1 MTQPAQPDARKAA
14 DKARFKVLA
23 KALLQYLKPYKV
35 RLGQAAVSMVALA
48 IIKNAVIYISGPVV
62 QGVFVNKDMNLL
74 NMIVIGLPGLFLLRM
89 LVEYTNGYLMS
100 WVGQRVVQDIR
111 ADLFTHIHRLSI
123 EFYWRKRSSDVMSR
137 VINDLNNVQSTVQ
150 FIPLYGI
157 RDVLTV
163 VACVG
168 LLFYINW
175 KLALISLIVLPLI
188 AVILGVLGKKMRK
201 ASAES
206 NVIVG
211 EISHKFQE
219 SLQGITVV
227 KAFNYEEQA
236 IAKFKVSNDAYF
248 NKMMRYLRATAMSG
262 PVMEFISGLVLIGI
276 IYMSGRAIFHG
287 TMTTA
292 QFFSFIAA
300 YVTAYVPLKNIANL
314 NSKLQQGLAAW
325 ERIYQILEEK
335 PTVIIKP
342 TTRNIEHLDGKIEFK
357 GVSYK
362 YPSRDT
368 QVLNDLS
375 FTINPGEVAAF
386 VGPSGSGKTT
396 IIHLLLR
403 FFDPVSGRVE
413 VDGHDMLDLDTT
425 DLRAHMGLVTQD
437 TILFDDTVYKNVT
450 IGRPGA
456 SMEEV
461 IEAAKAADAHAF
473 ISAMPLGYDT
483 VLGERGVKLS
493 GGQRQRLAIARAI
506 IKSPKILL
514 LDEATSNLDT
524 ASEQAV
530 QGAIERILG
539 GRTVVMVAHR
549 LSTVRNADKI
559 FVLKKGELAETGT
572 HEQLLALGGIYKGL
586 YEAQA

>member
-1 MTQPAQPDARKAA
+1 MTDPAAHSVA
-14 DKARFKVLA
+14 DKARFRVLA
-23 KALLQYLKPYKV
+23 RALIEYLKPHKA
-35 RLGQAAVSMVALA
+35 RLAQAAVSMIILA
-48 IIKNAVIYISGPVV
+48 AIKNAVIYISGPVV
-62 QGVFVNKDMNLL
+62 KGVFMDK
-74 NMIVIGLPGLFLLRM
+74 NMEMLRLIVIALPFLFVLRM
-89 LVEYTNGYLMS
+89 AVEYANGYLMS
-100 WVGQRVVQDIR
+100 WLGQRVVQKIR
-111 ADLFTHIHRLSI
+111 EDLFEHIHRLSL

-137 VINDLNNVQSTVQ
+137 VINDLSNVQSTVQ

-163 VACVG
+163 VTCVG

-175 KLALISLIVLPLI
+175 RLALMAVVVLPLI
-188 AVILGVLGKKMRK
+188 AALLGVLGKKMRK

-227 KAFNYEEQA
+227 KAFNYEDQA
-236 IAKFKVSNDAYF
+236 IANFKVSNDAYF
-248 NKMMRYLRATAMSG
+248 SKMMRYLRATAMSG
-262 PVMEFISGLVLIGI
+262 PVMEFISGMVMVAI
-276 IYMSGRAIFHG
+276 IQMSGQAIFQG
-287 TMTTA
+287 TMTVEH
-292 QFFSFIAA
+292 FVSFAIA
-300 YVTAYVPLKNIANL
+300 YVTAYVPLKNIGNM
-314 NSKLQQGLAAW
+314 NSKLQQGMAAW

-335 PTVIIKP
+335 PTVVIKAS
-342 TTRNIEHLDGKIEFK
+342 TKNIEKLDGKIEFK

-368 QVLNDLS
+368 QVLQNLS
-375 FTINPGEVAAF
+375 FRINPGEVAAF

-396 IIHLLLR
+396 IVHLLLR

-437 TILFDDTVYKNVT
+437 TILFDDTVYKNIT
-450 IGRPGA
+450 IGMPGA
-456 SMEEV
+456 SMDEV
-461 IEAAKAADAHAF
+461 IGAAKAADAHAF
-473 ISAMPLGYDT
+473 IAAMPQGYDT

-506 IKSPKILL
+506 IKKPKILL

-539 GRTVVMVAHR
+539 GRTVIMVAHR

-572 HEQLLALGGIYKGL
+572 HDELLKLGGVYKGL
-586 YEAQA
+586 YEAQS

>member
-1 MTQPAQPDARKAA
+1 MTDPAAHSVT
-14 DKARFKVLA
+14 DKARFKVLV
-23 KALLQYLKPYKV
+23 KALVQYLKPYKG
-35 RLGQAAVSMVALA
+35 RLLQAAGSMIVLA
-48 IIKNAVIYISGPVV
+48 AIKNAVIYISGPII
-62 QGVFVNKDMNLL
+62 QGVFVNKDMRLL
-74 NMIVIGLPGLFLLRM
+74 QLIVMGLPVLFVLRM
-89 LVEYTNGYLMS
+89 LVEYTNAYLMS
-100 WVGQRVVQDIR
+100 WVGQKAVQDIR
-111 ADLFTHIHRLSI
+111 GDLFAHIHRLSL

-137 VINDLNNVQSTVQ
+137 VINDLNNVQNTVQ

-157 RDVLTV
+157 RDVTTV
-163 VACVG
+163 IACVG
-168 LLFYINW
+168 VLFYINW
-175 KLALISLIVLPLI
+175 RLALVSLVVLPLI
-188 AVILGVLGKKMRK
+188 AALLGVLGKKMRK

-211 EISHKFQE
+211 EISHRFQE

-227 KAFNYEEQA
+227 KAFNYEDQA
-236 IAKFKVSNDAYF
+236 IARFKVSNDAYF
-248 NKMMRYLRATAMSG
+248 SKMMRYLRATAMSG
-262 PVMEFISGLVLIGI
+262 PVMEFISGMVLIAI
-276 IYMSGRAIFHG
+276 IYMSGRAIFEG

-292 QFFSFIAA
+292 HFFSFIAG
-300 YVTAYVPLKNIANL
+300 YVTAYVPLKNIGNL
-314 NSKLQQGLAAW
+314 NSKLQQGMAAW

-335 PTVIIKP
+335 PAVVVKASTKDIS
-342 TTRNIEHLDGKIEFK
+342 RLDGKIEFRSV
-357 GVSYK
+357 GYK

-368 QVLNDLS
+368 QVLKDLS

-396 IIHLLLR
+396 VIHMLLR
-403 FFDPVSGRVE
+403 FFDPVTGRID

-425 DLRAHMGLVTQD
+425 ALRAHMGLVTQD
-437 TILFDDTVYKNVT
+437 TILFDDTVFGNIT
-450 IGRPGA
+450 IGLPGA
-456 SMEEV
+456 TMADV
-461 IEAAKAADAHAF
+461 VDAAKAADAHAF
-473 ISAMPLGYDT
+473 IEAMPQGYDT

-506 IKSPKILL
+506 IKKPKILL

-524 ASEQAV
+524 ASEQSV

-572 HEQLLALGGIYKGL
+572 HEELLKLGGIYKGL

>member
-1 MTQPAQPDARKAA
+1 MTDTAA
-14 DKARFKVLA
+14 SAAPDKARFKVLVR
-23 KALLQYLKPYKV
+23 ALLQYLKPHKV
-35 RLGQAAVSMVALA
+35 RLIQAAVSMIILA
-48 IIKNAVIYISGPVV
+48 AIKNAVIYISGPVIK
-62 QGVFVNKDMNLL
+62 GVFMDKDMDLL
-74 NMIVIGLPGLFLLRM
+74 RLIVMGLPVLFVLRM
-89 LVEYTNGYLMS
+89 AVEYINGYLMS
-100 WVGQRVVQDIR
+100 WIGQRVVQKIR
-111 ADLFTHIHRLSI
+111 EDLFEHIHRLSL

-157 RDVLTV
+157 RDALTV

-175 KLALISLIVLPLI
+175 KLALVATVVLPLI
-188 AVILGVLGKKMRK
+188 AALLGVLGKKMRR
-201 ASAES
+201 ASSES

-227 KAFNYEEQA
+227 KAFNYEDQA
-236 IAKFKVSNDAYF
+236 IAKFRVSNDAYF
-248 NKMMRYLRATAMSG
+248 SKMMRYLRATAMSG
-262 PVMEFISGLVLIGI
+262 PVMEFISGMVLIAI
-276 IYMSGRAIFHG
+276 IYMSGKAIFNG
-287 TMTTA
+287 TMTVA
-292 QFFSFIAA
+292 HFFSFVAA
-300 YVTAYVPLKNIANL
+300 YVTAYVPLKNIGNL
-314 NSKLQQGLAAW
+314 NSKLQQGMAAW

-335 PTVIIKP
+335 PAVVIKQ
-342 TTRNIEHLDGKIEFK
+342 TTKNISKLDGKIEFQ
-357 GVSYK
+357 GVNYK

-368 QVLNDLS
+368 QILKDLS

-396 IIHLLLR
+396 IVHMLLR
-403 FFDPVSGRVE
+403 FFDPVSGKIE

-425 DLRAHMGLVTQD
+425 DLRSHMGLVTQD
-437 TILFDDTVYKNVT
+437 TILFDDTVLGNIK
-450 IGRPGA
+450 IGMPGA

-461 IEAAKAADAHAF
+461 VDAAKAADAHAF
-473 ISAMPLGYDT
+473 ISAMPQGYET

-506 IKSPKILL
+506 IKRPKILL

-549 LSTVRNADKI
+549 LSTVKNADKI

-572 HEQLLALGGIYKGL
+572 HDELLRLGGVYKGL
-586 YEAQA
+586 YEAQS

>member
-1 MTQPAQPDARKAA
+1 MPDTKKHQINK
-14 DKARFKVLA
+14 DQFKILA
-23 KALLQYLKPYKV
+23 KALFSYVKPYKL
-35 RLGQAAVSMVALA
+35 RFIQAAVSMMFLA
-48 IIKNAVIYISGPVV
+48 AIRGGVVYILGPVI
-62 QGVFVNKDMNLL
+62 QGVFIDKNFGILKLVLL
-74 NMIVIGLPGLFLLRM
+74 GLPILFVFRM
-89 LVEYTNGYLMS
+89 AAEYTNAYLMS
-100 WVGQRVVQDIR
+100 WIGQKVVQQIR
-111 ADLFTHIHRLSI
+111 DDLFTHIHRLSI

-163 VACVG
+163 TSCMGV
-168 LLFYINW
+168 LFYINW
-175 KLALISLIVLPLI
+175 RFALLSLLILPVTGI
-188 AVILGVLGKKMRK
+188 ILGVLGRKMRK
-201 ASAES
+201 ASSES
-206 NVIVG
+206 NIIVS

-236 IAKFKVSNDAYF
+236 IAKFRVTNDDYF
-248 NKMMRYLRATAMSG
+248 SKMMRYLRATAMAG
-262 PVMEFISGLVLIGI
+262 PIMEFLGSMILIMI
-276 IYMSGRAIFHG
+276 IFLGGKAIFAG

-292 QFFSFIAA
+292 HFFSFVASFF
-300 YVTAYVPLKNIANL
+300 TAYMPLKNIANL
-314 NSKLQQGLAAW
+314 NAKLQMGMASW
-325 ERIYQILEEK
+325 ERIHQILDEK
-335 PTVIIKP
+335 PTVIVTAEPK
-342 TTRNIEHLDGKIEFK
+342 NIDILAGKIEFK
-357 GVSYK
+357 DVNYK

-368 QVLNDLS
+368 QVLKNLS
-375 FTINPGEVAAF
+375 LTINPGEVAAF

-403 FFDPVSGRVE
+403 FFDPVSGRIL
-413 VDGHDMLDLDTT
+413 VDGHDMTEVDTT
-425 DLRAHMGLVTQD
+425 DLRAHLGLVTQD
-437 TILFDDTVYKNVT
+437 TILFDDTVYKNIT

-456 SMEEV
+456 PMDEV
-461 IEAAKAADAHAF
+461 IDSAKAADAHGF
-473 ISAMPLGYDT
+473 ITAMPLGYET
-483 VLGERGVKLS
+483 ILGERGIKLS

-506 IKSPKILL
+506 IKKPKILL

-530 QGAIERILG
+530 QSAIERILG

-572 HEQLLALGGIYKGL
+572 HEQLLAKGGIYKGL
-586 YEAQA
+586 YEAQS

>member
-1 MTQPAQPDARKAA
+1 MA
-14 DKARFKVLA
+14 LA
-23 KALLQYLKPYKV
+23 LFEYVKPFSA
-35 RLGQAAVSMVALA
+35 RLGQAAVSMMLLA
-48 IIKNAVIYISGPVV
+48 AIRGGVVYILGPII
-62 QGVFVNKDMNLL
+62 QGVFVDKDLSIL
-74 NMIVIGLPGLFLLRM
+74 RLVVIGLPALFVLRM
-89 LVEYTNGYLMS
+89 AAEYTNAYLMS
-100 WVGQRVVQDIR
+100 WVGQKAVQKIR
-111 ADLFTHIHRLSI
+111 EDLFTHIHRLSI

-163 VACVG
+163 ISCITV
-168 LLFYINW
+168 LFYINW
-175 KLALISLIVLPLI
+175 RFALLSLVILPVTG
-188 AVILGVLGKKMRK
+188 VILGILGRKMRK
-201 ASAES
+201 ASTDS
-206 NVIVG
+206 NVIVS

-236 IAKFKVSNDAYF
+236 IAKFRVSNDAYF
-248 NKMMRYLRATAMSG
+248 SKMMRYLRATAMSG
-262 PVMEFISGLVLIGI
+262 PIMEFLGSMILIAI
-276 IYMSGRAIFHG
+276 IYLGGQAIFSG

-292 QFFSFIAA
+292 HFFSFVGGF
-300 YVTAYVPLKNIANL
+300 VTAYMPLKNIANL
-314 NSKLQQGLAAW
+314 NAKLQLGMASW

-335 PTVIIKP
+335 PTVIIKKS
-342 TTRNIEHLDGKIEFK
+342 TGNITRLNGKIEFK
-357 GVSYK
+357 GVNYR

-368 QVLNDLS
+368 QVLKDLS

-403 FFDPVSGRVE
+403 FFDPISGRIE
-413 VDGHDMLDLDTT
+413 ADGHDLLDLDTT

-437 TILFDDTVYKNVT
+437 TILFDDTVYKNIT

-456 SMEEV
+456 SMDEV

-473 ISAMPLGYDT
+473 ITAMPLGYDT
-483 VLGERGVKLS
+483 ILGERGIKLS

-506 IKSPKILL
+506 IKTPKILL

-524 ASEQAV
+524 ASEQSV
-530 QGAIERILG
+530 QAAIERILG

-549 LSTVRNADKI
+549 LSTVKNADKI

-586 YEAQA
+586 YEAQT

>member
-1 MTQPAQPDARKAA
+1 MTQTQDPSRKITGEQ
-14 DKARFKVLA
+14 FKKLSR
-23 KALLQYLKPYKV
+23 ALFAYLKPYKR
-35 RLGQAAVSMVALA
+35 RLLQAAGSMIVLAL
-48 IIKNAVIYISGPVV
+48 IKNLIIYVSGPVIK
-62 QGVFVNKDMNLL
+62 GVFMDKNEHLL
-74 NMIVIGLPGLFLLRM
+74 RLVVTGLPVLFVLRM
-89 LVEYTNGYLMS
+89 LVEYTNAYLMS
-100 WVGQRVVQDIR
+100 WVGQKAVQDIR
-111 ADLFTHIHRLSI
+111 GDLFDHVHRLSL
-123 EFYWRKRSSDVMSR
+123 EFYWRRRSSDVMSR

-163 VACVG
+163 IGCIGV
-168 LLFYINW
+168 LFYINW
-175 KLALISLIVLPLI
+175 RLALISLIVLP
-188 AVILGVLGKKMRK
+188 AVGGILGVLGKKMRR

-211 EISHKFQE
+211 DISHRFQE

-227 KAFNYEEQA
+227 KAFNYEDQA
-236 IAKFKVSNDAYF
+236 IARFKVSNDAYF
-248 NKMMRYLRATAMSG
+248 SKMMRYLRATAMSG
-262 PVMEFISGLVLIGI
+262 PVMELISGMVMVAIL
-276 IYMSGRAIFHG
+276 YMSGKAIFSG

-292 QFFSFIAA
+292 NFFSFLMG
-300 YVTAYVPLKNIANL
+300 YLTAYVPLKNIGNM
-314 NSKLQQGLAAW
+314 NSKLQQGMAAW
-325 ERIYQILEEK
+325 ERIHQILEEK
-335 PTVIIKP
+335 PAVVVKAETK
-342 TTRNIEHLDGKIEFK
+342 NIDKLAGKIEFRNV
-357 GVSYK
+357 GYK

-368 QVLNDLS
+368 QVLKDLS

-396 IIHLLLR
+396 IVHMLLR
-403 FFDPVSGRVE
+403 FFDPVSGRIE

-437 TILFDDTVYKNVT
+437 TILFDDTVYKNIT

-456 SMEEV
+456 SMDEV
-461 IEAAKAADAHAF
+461 VEAAKAADAHAF
-473 ISAMPLGYDT
+473 IEAMPQGYET

-506 IKSPKILL
+506 IKKPKILL

-530 QGAIERILG
+530 QAAIERILG

-549 LSTVRNADKI
+549 LSTVKNADKI
-559 FVLKKGELAETGT
+559 FVLKRGELAETGT
-572 HEQLLALGGIYKGL
+572 HEELLALGGIYKGL
-586 YEAQA
+586 YEAQT

>member
-1 MTQPAQPDARKAA
+1 MTDPAASAA
-14 DKARFKVLA
+14 PDKARFKVLVR
-23 KALLQYLKPYKV
+23 ALLQYLKPHKV
-35 RLGQAAVSMVALA
+35 RLMQAAASMIILA
-48 IIKNAVIYISGPVV
+48 AIKNAVIYISGPVI
-62 QGVFVNKDMNLL
+62 QGVFINKDMSLL
-74 NMIVIGLPGLFLLRM
+74 RLIVLGLPVLFVLRM

-100 WVGQRVVQDIR
+100 WIGQRVVQKIR
-111 ADLFTHIHRLSI
+111 EDLFEHIHRLSL

-157 RDVLTV
+157 RDALTV
-163 VACVG
+163 AACVG

-175 KLALISLIVLPLI
+175 KLALIATIVLPLI
-188 AVILGVLGKKMRK
+188 AALLGILGKKMRK

-227 KAFNYEEQA
+227 KAFNYEDQA

-248 NKMMRYLRATAMSG
+248 SKMMRYLRATAMSG
-262 PVMEFISGLVLIGI
+262 PVMEFISGMVLIAI
-276 IYMSGRAIFHG
+276 IYLSGKAIFDG
-287 TMTTA
+287 TMTVA
-292 QFFSFIAA
+292 HFFSFIAA
-300 YVTAYVPLKNIANL
+300 YVTAYVPLKNIGNL
-314 NSKLQQGLAAW
+314 NSKLQQGMAAW

-335 PTVIIKP
+335 PAVVIKQ
-342 TTRNIEHLDGKIEFK
+342 TTKNIAKLEGRIEFK
-357 GVSYK
+357 GVNYK

-368 QVLNDLS
+368 QILKDLS

-396 IIHLLLR
+396 VVHMLLR
-403 FFDPVSGRVE
+403 FFDPVSGRIE

-437 TILFDDTVYKNVT
+437 TILFDDTVLGNIK
-450 IGRPGA
+450 IGMPGA
-456 SMEEV
+456 SPEEV
-461 IEAAKAADAHAF
+461 VEAAKAADAHAF
-473 ISAMPLGYDT
+473 ISAMPQGYDT

-506 IKSPKILL
+506 IKRPKILL

-549 LSTVRNADKI
+549 LSTVKNADKI

-572 HEQLLALGGIYKGL
+572 HDELLRLGGIYKGL
-586 YEAQA
+586 YEAQS

>member
-1 MTQPAQPDARKAA
+1 MTEQAARKAY
-14 DKARFKVLA
+14 DKARFKVLTGS
-23 KALLQYLKPYKV
+23 LLSYLKPYKN
-35 RLGQAAVSMVALA
+35 RLIQAAVTMIILA
-48 IIKNAVIYISGPVV
+48 GIKNAVIYISGPVV
-62 QGVFVNKDMNLL
+62 QGVFINKNMRVLHLIVVLL
-74 NMIVIGLPGLFLLRM
+74 PALLLLRM
-89 LVEYTNGYLMS
+89 LVEYATSYLMN
-100 WVGQRVVQDIR
+100 WVGQKAVQDIR
-111 ADLFTHIHRLSI
+111 EDLFTHIHRLSI

-137 VINDLNNVQSTVQ
+137 VINDLAIVQSTVQ

-163 VACVG
+163 IACVA

-175 KLALISLIVLPLI
+175 KLALVSLIVLPLI
-188 AVILGVLGKKMRK
+188 AMILRVLGRKMHK

-206 NVIVG
+206 NVLVG

-227 KAFNYEEQA
+227 KAFNYEDEA

-248 NKMMRYLRATAMSG
+248 NKMMRYLRATALSG
-262 PVMEFISGLVLIGI
+262 PLMEFVSGVVLIGI
-276 IYMSGRAIFHG
+276 VYMSGKAIFNG
-287 TMTTA
+287 TMTPA
-292 QFFSFIAA
+292 QLFSFLAA
-300 YVTAYVPLKNIANL
+300 YVTAYVPLKNIGNM
-314 NSKLQQGLAAW
+314 NSKLQQGMAAW

-335 PTVIIKP
+335 PAVVVKQ
-342 TTRNIEHLDGKIEFK
+342 TTKNIDVLDGRIEFK
-357 GVSYK
+357 GVNYK

-368 QVLNDLS
+368 QVLKDLS

-396 IIHLLLR
+396 IVHMLLR
-403 FFDPVSGRVE
+403 FFDPVGGRIE

-425 DLRAHMGLVTQD
+425 ALRAHMGLVTQD
-437 TILFDDTVYKNVT
+437 TILFDDTVYKNIT
-450 IGRPGA
+450 IGKPGA
-456 SMEEV
+456 TMEEV
-461 IEAAKAADAHAF
+461 IDAAKAADAHAF
-473 ISAMPLGYDT
+473 IAAMPQGYDT

-506 IKSPKILL
+506 IKKPKILL

-524 ASEQAV
+524 TSEQAV

-549 LSTVRNADKI
+549 LSTVKNADKI

-572 HEQLLALGGIYKGL
+572 HEKLLKLGGIYKGL
-586 YEAQA
+586 YEAQT

>member
-1 MTQPAQPDARKAA
+1 MSE
-14 DKARFKVLA
+14 DKLYRVEKDRFKVLA
-23 KALLQYLKPYKV
+23 KALTAYLKPYKT
-35 RLGQAAVSMVALA
+35 RLFQAAASMIVLA
-48 IIKNAVIYISGPVV
+48 VIKNAVIYISGPVV
-62 QGVFVNKDMNLL
+62 KGVFMDKDMNMLRL
-74 NMIVIGLPGLFLLRM
+74 IVIGLPFLFLLRM
-89 LVEYTNGYLMS
+89 MVEYTNAYLMS
-100 WVGQRVVQDIR
+100 WLGQKVVQDIR
-111 ADLFTHIHRLSI
+111 SDLFAHIHRLSL

-175 KLALISLIVLPLI
+175 RLALVAVVVLPLI
-188 AVILGVLGKKMRK
+188 AALLGMLGKKMRK

-206 NVIVG
+206 NIIVG

-248 NKMMRYLRATAMSG
+248 SKMMRYLRATALSG
-262 PVMEFISGLVLIGI
+262 PVMEFISGMVMVAI
-276 IYMSGRAIFHG
+276 IYMSGQAIFKG
-287 TMTTA
+287 TMA
-292 QFFSFIAA
+292 VEHFISFAIA
-300 YVTAYVPLKNIANL
+300 YVTAYVPLKNIGNM
-314 NSKLQQGLAAW
+314 NSKLQQGMASW
-325 ERIYQILEEK
+325 ERIYQLLEEK
-335 PTVIIKP
+335 PSVIIKAS
-342 TTRNIEHLDGKIEFK
+342 TKNIDKLDGKIEFK
-357 GVSYK
+357 SVNYK

-368 QVLNDLS
+368 QVLKDLS
-375 FTINPGEVAAF
+375 FMINPGEVAAF

-403 FFDPVSGRVE
+403 FFDPISGRIE
-413 VDGHDMLDLDTT
+413 ADGHDLLDLDTT

-437 TILFDDTVYKNVT
+437 TILFDDTVYGNIT

-456 SMEEV
+456 SMDEV
-461 IEAAKAADAHAF
+461 MDAAKAADAHAF
-473 ISAMPLGYDT
+473 IAAMPQGYET
-483 VLGERGVKLS
+483 RLGERGVKLS
-493 GGQRQRLAIARAI
+493 GGQRQRLAIARAL
-506 IKSPKILL
+506 IKTPKILL

-549 LSTVRNADKI
+549 LSTVKKADKI
-559 FVLKKGELAETGT
+559 FVLKRGELAETGT
-572 HEQLLALGGIYKGL
+572 HEQLLAKGGIYRGL
-586 YEAQA
+586 YEAQS

>member
-1 MTQPAQPDARKAA
+1 MDLLRLIVLGLPAL
-14 DKARFKVLA
+14 FVL
-23 KALLQYLKPYKV
+23 
-35 RLGQAAVSMVALA
+35 R
-48 IIKNAVIYISGPVV
+48 
-62 QGVFVNKDMNLL
+62 
-74 NMIVIGLPGLFLLRM
+74 MIV
-89 LVEYTNGYLMS
+89 EYVNGYLMS
-100 WVGQRVVQDIR
+100 WIGQRVVQKIR
-111 ADLFTHIHRLSI
+111 EDLFDHIHRLSL

-168 LLFYINW
+168 LLFYLNW
-175 KLALISLIVLPLI
+175 RLALVAVLVLPLI
-188 AVILGVLGKKMRK
+188 GALLGVLGRKMRK
-201 ASAES
+201 ASSES

-236 IAKFKVSNDAYF
+236 IAKFRVSNDAYF
-248 NKMMRYLRATAMSG
+248 SKMMRYLRATAMSG
-262 PVMEFISGLVLIGI
+262 PVMEFISGMVLLAI
-276 IYMSGRAIFHG
+276 IYLSGKAIFAG
-287 TMTTA
+287 TMTVEN
-292 QFFSFIAA
+292 FFSFVAA
-300 YVTAYVPLKNIANL
+300 YVTAYVPLKNIGNL
-314 NSKLQQGLAAW
+314 NSKLQLGMASW

-335 PTVIIKP
+335 PAVVIKQ
-342 TTRNIEHLDGKIEFK
+342 TTKNIDELDGKIEFK
-357 GVSYK
+357 DVSYK
-362 YPSRDT
+362 YPARDT
-368 QVLNDLS
+368 QVLDALS

-403 FFDPVSGRVE
+403 FFDPQSGRVE
-413 VDGHDMLDLDTT
+413 MDGHDMLDLDTK

-437 TILFDDTVYKNVT
+437 TILFDDTVLGNIT
-450 IGRPGA
+450 IGAPGA
-456 SMEEV
+456 TRADV
-461 IEAAKAADAHAF
+461 AEAAKAADAHAF
-473 ISAMPLGYDT
+473 IEAMPQGYET

-506 IKSPKILL
+506 LKKPKILL

-549 LSTVRNADKI
+549 LSTVKNADKI
-559 FVLKKGELAETGT
+559 FVLKQGRLAEAGT
-572 HEQLLALGGIYKGL
+572 HEQLLKLGGVYKGL
-586 YEAQA
+586 YEAQT

>member
-1 MTQPAQPDARKAA
+1 M
-14 DKARFKVLA
+14 
-23 KALLQYLKPYKV
+23 
-35 RLGQAAVSMVALA
+35 QAAVSMITLA
-48 IIKNAVIYISGPVV
+48 AIRGGVVYILGPVI
-62 QGVFVNKDMNLL
+62 QGVFVDKNLGIL
-74 NMIVIGLPGLFLLRM
+74 RLVVIGLPILFILRM
-89 LVEYTNGYLMS
+89 AAEYTNAYLMS
-100 WVGQRVVQDIR
+100 WVGQKAVQKVR
-111 ADLFTHIHRLSI
+111 EDLFTHIHRLSI

-163 VACVG
+163 VSCIGV
-168 LLFYINW
+168 LFYINW
-175 KLALISLIVLPLI
+175 KLALLSL
-188 AVILGVLGKKMRK
+188 VILPVTGIILGILGKKMRR

-206 NVIVG
+206 TVIVG

-236 IAKFKVSNDAYF
+236 IAKFRVSNDAYF
-248 NKMMRYLRATAMSG
+248 SKMMRYLRATAMSG
-262 PVMEFISGLVLIGI
+262 PIMEFIGSMILISV
-276 IYMSGRAIFHG
+276 IYIGGHAIFNG

-292 QFFSFIAA
+292 HFFSFVGGFI
-300 YVTAYVPLKNIANL
+300 TAYMPLKNIANL
-314 NSKLQQGLAAW
+314 NSKLQLGMSSW

-335 PTVIIKP
+335 PTVIVKAD
-342 TTRNIEHLDGKIEFK
+342 TRNIEHLDGRIAFK
-357 GVSYK
+357 GVNYK

-368 QVLNDLS
+368 QVLKGLS
-375 FTINPGEVAAF
+375 FDIAPGEVAAF

-403 FFDPVSGRVE
+403 FFDPVSGRIE
-413 VDGHDMLDLDTT
+413 ADGHDLLDLDTT

-437 TILFDDTVYKNVT
+437 TILFDDTVYKNIT
-450 IGRPGA
+450 IGCPGA
-456 SMEEV
+456 SMDDV
-461 IEAAKAADAHAF
+461 IDAAKAADVHSF
-473 ISAMPLGYDT
+473 IAAMPQGYET
-483 VLGERGVKLS
+483 ILGERGIKLS

-506 IKSPKILL
+506 IKKPKILL

-530 QGAIERILG
+530 QAAIERILG
-539 GRTVVMVAHR
+539 GRTVIMVAHR

-559 FVLKKGELAETGT
+559 FVLKKGELVETGT
-572 HEQLLALGGIYKGL
+572 HSQLLEQAGVYKGL
-586 YEAQA
+586 YEAQS

>member
-1 MTQPAQPDARKAA
+1 MTEPLARAVS
-14 DKARFKVLA
+14 DKARLKVLA
-23 KALLQYLKPYKV
+23 KALIQYLKPHKV
-35 RLGQAAVSMVALA
+35 RLFQAAVSMIVLA
-48 IIKNAVIYISGPVV
+48 AIKNAVIYISGPVI
-62 QGVFVNKDMNLL
+62 QGVFVNKDMSMLRL
-74 NMIVIGLPGLFLLRM
+74 IVIALPGLFVLRM
-89 LVEYTNGYLMS
+89 LVEYTNAYLMS
-100 WVGQRVVQDIR
+100 WVGQRVVQNIR
-111 ADLFTHIHRLSI
+111 EDLFTHIHRLSI

-163 VACVG
+163 IACVG

-175 KLALISLIVLPLI
+175 KLAIISVVVLPVI
-188 AVILGVLGKKMRK
+188 AVIIGVLGKKMRR

-219 SLQGITVV
+219 SLQGMTVV

-236 IAKFKVSNDAYF
+236 IANFKVSNDAYF
-248 NKMMRYLRATAMSG
+248 SKMMRYLRATSMSG
-262 PVMEFISGLVLIGI
+262 PVMEFISGMVMVGI
-276 IYMSGRAIFHG
+276 IQMSGQAIFHG
-287 TMTTA
+287 TMTVEH
-292 QFFSFIAA
+292 FVSFAIA
-300 YVTAYVPLKNIANL
+300 YVTAYVPLKNIGNL
-314 NSKLQQGLAAW
+314 NSKLQQGMAAW

-335 PTVIIKP
+335 PTVIIKA
-342 TTRNIEHLDGKIEFK
+342 TTKNIDKLEGKVEFK
-357 GVSYK
+357 GVNYK

-368 QVLNDLS
+368 QVLKDLS

-403 FFDPVSGRVE
+403 FFDPISGRIE
-413 VDGHDMLDLDTT
+413 ADGHDMLDLDTT

-437 TILFDDTVYKNVT
+437 TILFDDTVYGNIT

-456 SMEEV
+456 SMDEV
-461 IEAAKAADAHAF
+461 TDAAKAADAHAF
-473 ISAMPLGYDT
+473 ITAMPQGYDT
-483 VLGERGVKLS
+483 RLGERGVKLS

-506 IKSPKILL
+506 IKKPKILL

-539 GRTVVMVAHR
+539 GRTVIMVAHR
-549 LSTVRNADKI
+549 LSTVKNADKI

-572 HEQLLALGGIYKGL
+572 HEELLALGGVYKGL
-586 YEAQA
+586 YEAQS

>member
-1 MTQPAQPDARKAA
+1 MTETAERTAA

-23 KALLQYLKPYKV
+23 RALFAYLKPHKA
-35 RLGQAAVSMVALA
+35 RLAQAAVSMLILA
-48 IIKNAVIYISGPVV
+48 AIKNAVIYISGPVV
-62 QGVFVNKDMNLL
+62 KGVFMDK
-74 NMIVIGLPGLFLLRM
+74 NMEMLQLIVISLPFLFVLRM
-89 LVEYTNGYLMS
+89 AVEYTNGYLMS
-100 WVGQRVVQDIR
+100 WLGQRVVQKIR
-111 ADLFTHIHRLSI
+111 EDLFGHVHRLSL
-123 EFYWRKRSSDVMSR
+123 EFHWRKRSSDVMSR
-137 VINDLNNVQSTVQ
+137 VINDLNNVQNTVQ

-157 RDVLTV
+157 RDVVTV
-163 VACVG
+163 TACVG

-175 KLALISLIVLPLI
+175 RLALMAVVVLPLI
-188 AVILGVLGKKMRK
+188 AALLGVLGKKMRR

-219 SLQGITVV
+219 SLQGMTVV

-236 IAKFKVSNDAYF
+236 IAKFKVSNDDYF
-248 NKMMRYLRATAMSG
+248 SKMMRYLRATSMSG
-262 PVMEFISGLVLIGI
+262 PVMEFISGMVMVGI
-276 IYMSGRAIFHG
+276 IQMSGQAIFKG
-287 TMTTA
+287 TMTVEH
-292 QFFSFIAA
+292 FVSFAIA
-300 YVTAYVPLKNIANL
+300 YVTAYVPLKNIGNL
-314 NSKLQQGLAAW
+314 NSKLQQGMAAW

-335 PTVIIKP
+335 PAVVIKAS
-342 TTRNIEHLDGKIEFK
+342 TKNIEKLDGKIEFK
-357 GVSYK
+357 GVNYR

-368 QVLNDLS
+368 QVLQDLS

-403 FFDPVSGRVE
+403 FFDPLSGRVE
-413 VDGHDMLDLDTT
+413 VDGHDMLDLDTR

-437 TILFDDTVYKNVT
+437 TILFDDSVYKNIT
-450 IGRPGA
+450 IGMPGA
-456 SMEEV
+456 TMDEV
-461 IEAAKAADAHAF
+461 IDAAKAADAHAF
-473 ISAMPLGYDT
+473 IAAMPQGYDT
-483 VLGERGVKLS
+483 ALGERGVKLS

-506 IKSPKILL
+506 IKKPKILL

-539 GRTVVMVAHR
+539 GRTVIMVAHR
-549 LSTVRNADKI
+549 LSTVKNADKI

-572 HEQLLALGGIYKGL
+572 HEELLKLGGVYKGL
-586 YEAQA
+586 YEAQT

>member
-1 MTQPAQPDARKAA
+1 MTDHAANPQA
-14 DKARFKVLA
+14 DKARFKVLVR
-23 KALLQYLKPYKV
+23 ALIVYLKPYKS
-35 RLGQAAVSMVALA
+35 RLVQAAISMIVLA
-48 IIKNAVIYISGPVV
+48 GIKNAVIYISGPVI
-62 QGVFVNKDMNLL
+62 QGVFINKDMHMLHL
-74 NMIVIGLPGLFLLRM
+74 IVLGLPALLILRM
-89 LVEYTNGYLMS
+89 LVEYSNGYLMS
-100 WVGQRVVQDIR
+100 WVGQKAVQDIR
-111 ADLFTHIHRLSI
+111 GDLFDHIHRLSL

-163 VACVG
+163 VACVS

-188 AVILGVLGKKMRK
+188 AAILGVLGRKMRK

-227 KAFNYEEQA
+227 KAFNYEDQA

-248 NKMMRYLRATAMSG
+248 SKMMRYLRATAMSG
-262 PVMEFISGLVLIGI
+262 PIMEFTSGIVMIGI
-276 IYMSGRAIFHG
+276 VYMSGKAIFNG

-292 QFFSFIAA
+292 HFFSFLMA
-300 YVTAYVPLKNIANL
+300 YVTAYVPLKNIANM
-314 NSKLQQGLAAW
+314 NSKLQQGMAAW

-335 PTVIIKP
+335 PAVIVKAS
-342 TTRNIEHLDGKIEFK
+342 TKNIDKLEGKIEFK
-357 GVSYK
+357 NVNYK

-368 QVLNDLS
+368 QVLKDLS

-396 IIHLLLR
+396 IVHMLLR
-403 FFDPVSGRVE
+403 FFDPVSGRIE
-413 VDGHDMLDLDTT
+413 ADGHDLLDLDTT
-425 DLRAHMGLVTQD
+425 DLRRHMGLVTQD
-437 TILFDDTVYKNVT
+437 TILFDDTVYKNIT
-450 IGRPGA
+450 IGLPGA
-456 SMEEV
+456 TMAEV
-461 IEAAKAADAHAF
+461 VDAAKAADAHAF
-473 ISAMPLGYDT
+473 IEAMPQGYDT

-506 IKSPKILL
+506 IKKPKILL

-549 LSTVRNADKI
+549 LSTVKNADKI
-559 FVLKKGELAETGT
+559 FVLKRGELAETGT
-572 HEQLLALGGIYKGL
+572 HEQLLAKGGIYKGL
-586 YEAQA
+586 YEAQI

>member
-1 MTQPAQPDARKAA
+1 MTDHLARKVQ
-14 DKARFKVLA
+14 DKARFKVLVR
-23 KALLQYLKPYKV
+23 ALIEYLKPYKG
-35 RLGQAAVSMVALA
+35 RLVQAAVSMIILA
-48 IIKNAVIYISGPVV
+48 AIKNAVIYISGPVI
-62 QGVFVNKDMNLL
+62 QGVFVNKDMHMLHL
-74 NMIVIGLPGLFLLRM
+74 IVIALPGLFLLRM
-89 LVEYTNGYLMS
+89 LVEYANGYLMS
-100 WVGQRVVQDIR
+100 WVGQRAVQDIR

-123 EFYWRKRSSDVMSR
+123 EFSWRKRSSDVMSR

-163 VACVG
+163 VSCVA

-175 KLALISLIVLPLI
+175 KLALVSIIVLPLI
-188 AVILGVLGKKMRK
+188 AAILNVLGKKMRK

-248 NKMMRYLRATAMSG
+248 SKMMRYLRATAMSG
-262 PVMEFISGLVLIGI
+262 PIMEFISGMVLIGI
-276 IYMSGRAIFHG
+276 VYMSGRAIFNG

-292 QFFSFIAA
+292 QFFSFLAA
-300 YVTAYVPLKNIANL
+300 YVTAYVPLKNIANM
-314 NSKLQQGLAAW
+314 NSKLQQGMAAW

-335 PTVIIKP
+335 PTVVIKDS
-342 TTRNIEHLDGKIEFK
+342 TKNIEKLDGKIEFRD
-357 GVSYK
+357 VNYK

-368 QVLNDLS
+368 QVLKDLS
-375 FTINPGEVAAF
+375 FVINPGEVAAF

-403 FFDPVSGRVE
+403 FFDPISGRVE

-437 TILFDDTVYKNVT
+437 TILFDDTVYKNIT

-456 SMEEV
+456 TMDEV
-461 IEAAKAADAHAF
+461 MDACKAADAHAF
-473 ISAMPLGYDT
+473 ITSMPQAYET

-506 IKSPKILL
+506 IKRPKILL

-539 GRTVVMVAHR
+539 GRTVIMVAHR

-559 FVLKKGELAETGT
+559 FVLRKGELAETGT
-572 HEQLLALGGIYKGL
+572 HEELLKLGGIYKGL
-586 YEAQA
+586 YEAQT

>member
-1 MTQPAQPDARKAA
+1 MTEPLARAVS
-14 DKARFKVLA
+14 DKARLKVLA
-23 KALLQYLKPYKV
+23 KALIQYLKPHKV
-35 RLGQAAVSMVALA
+35 RLFQAAVSMIVLA
-48 IIKNAVIYISGPVV
+48 AIKNAVIYISGPVI
-62 QGVFVNKDMNLL
+62 QGVFVNKDMSMLRL
-74 NMIVIGLPGLFLLRM
+74 IVIALPGLFVLRM
-89 LVEYTNGYLMS
+89 LVEYTNAYLMS
-100 WVGQRVVQDIR
+100 WVGQRVVQNIR
-111 ADLFTHIHRLSI
+111 EDLFTHIHRLSI

-163 VACVG
+163 IACVG

-175 KLALISLIVLPLI
+175 KLAIISVVVLPVI
-188 AVILGVLGKKMRK
+188 AVIIGVLGKKMRR

-248 NKMMRYLRATAMSG
+248 GKMMRYLRATAMSG
-262 PVMEFISGLVLIGI
+262 PIMEFISGIVLIGI
-276 IYMSGRAIFHG
+276 IYLSGKAIFDG

-292 QFFSFIAA
+292 QFFSFVAA

-314 NSKLQQGLAAW
+314 NSKLQQGMAAW

-335 PTVIIKP
+335 PTVIIKA
-342 TTRNIEHLDGKIEFK
+342 TTKNIDKLEGKVEFK
-357 GVSYK
+357 GVNYK

-368 QVLNDLS
+368 QVLKDLS

-403 FFDPVSGRVE
+403 FFDPISGRIE
-413 VDGHDMLDLDTT
+413 ADGHDMLDLDTT

-437 TILFDDTVYKNVT
+437 TILFDDTVYGNIT

-456 SMEEV
+456 SMDEV
-461 IEAAKAADAHAF
+461 TDAAKAADAHAF
-473 ISAMPLGYDT
+473 ITAMPQGYDT
-483 VLGERGVKLS
+483 RLGERGVKLS

-506 IKSPKILL
+506 IKKPKILL

-539 GRTVVMVAHR
+539 GRTVIMVAHR
-549 LSTVRNADKI
+549 LSTVKNADKI

-572 HEQLLALGGIYKGL
+572 HEELLALGGVYKGL
-586 YEAQA
+586 YEAQS

>member
-1 MTQPAQPDARKAA
+1 MTD
-14 DKARFKVLA
+14 DKKHRIEKEQFKILTR
-23 KALLQYLKPYKV
+23 ALFAYVKPYKLRFV
-35 RLGQAAVSMVALA
+35 QAALSMIFLA
-48 IIKNAVIYISGPVV
+48 SIRAGVIYILGPVI
-62 QGVFVNKDMNLL
+62 QGVFIDKNLGIL
-74 NMIVIGLPGLFLLRM
+74 RMVLIGLPILFVLRM
-89 LVEYTNGYLMS
+89 TAEYTNGYLMS
-100 WVGQRVVQDIR
+100 WIGQKVVQQIR
-111 ADLFTHIHRLSI
+111 DDLFTHIHRLSI

-163 VACVG
+163 CG
-168 LLFYINW
+168 CLIMLFFINW
-175 KLALISLIVLPLI
+175 RFALLSLLILPLTG
-188 AVILGVLGKKMRK
+188 VILSILGKKMRK
-201 ASAES
+201 ASSES

-211 EISHKFQE
+211 DISHKFQE

-236 IAKFKVSNDAYF
+236 IAKFRVTNDAYF
-248 NKMMRYLRATAMSG
+248 SKMMRYLRATAMAG
-262 PVMEFISGLVLIGI
+262 PIMEFVGSMIIIGI
-276 IYMSGRAIFHG
+276 IFLGSRAIFAG

-292 QFFSFIAA
+292 NFFSFLAGFF
-300 YVTAYVPLKNIANL
+300 TAYMPLKNIANL
-314 NSKLQQGLAAW
+314 NAKLQMGMASW
-325 ERIYQILEEK
+325 ERIHQILIEK
-335 PTVIIKP
+335 PTVIVTSKP
-342 TTRNIEHLDGKIEFK
+342 KNIDILEGKLEFR
-357 GVSYK
+357 GINYK

-368 QVLNDLS
+368 QVLKDLS
-375 FTINPGEVAAF
+375 LVIEPGEVAAF

-396 IIHLLLR
+396 IVHMLLR
-403 FFDPVSGRVE
+403 FFDPLSGQIL
-413 VDGHDMLDLDTT
+413 VDGHDMTEVDTT
-425 DLRAHMGLVTQD
+425 DLRSHMGLVTQD
-437 TILFDDTVYKNVT
+437 TILFDDTVYKNIT

-461 IEAAKAADAHAF
+461 MDAAKAADAHGF
-473 ISAMPLGYDT
+473 ISSMPLGYET
-483 VLGERGVKLS
+483 ILGERGIKLS

-506 IKSPKILL
+506 IKKPKILL

-530 QGAIERILG
+530 QAAIERILG

-572 HEQLLALGGIYKGL
+572 HEQLLAKGGIYKGL
-586 YEAQA
+586 YEAQS

>member
-1 MTQPAQPDARKAA
+1 MAW
-14 DKARFKVLA
+14 
-23 KALLQYLKPYKV
+23 ALLRYLKPYKV
-35 RLGQAAVSMVALA
+35 RLLQAAASMIVLA
-48 IIKNAVIYISGPVV
+48 AIKNAVIYISGPVI
-62 QGVFVNKDMNLL
+62 QGVFFNKDMNLL
-74 NMIVIGLPGLFLLRM
+74 RTIVIALPALFVLRM
-89 LVEYTNGYLMS
+89 LVEYTNAYLMS
-100 WVGQRVVQDIR
+100 WVGQRVVQNIR
-111 ADLFTHIHRLSI
+111 EDLFTHIHRLSI

-157 RDVLTV
+157 RDALTV
-163 VACVG
+163 VACIA

-188 AVILGVLGKKMRK
+188 AAILGVLGKKMRK
-201 ASAES
+201 ASSES

-248 NKMMRYLRATAMSG
+248 SKMMRYLRATAMSG
-262 PVMEFISGLVLIGI
+262 PVMEFISGMVLIGI
-276 IYMSGRAIFHG
+276 IYMSGKAIFDG

-292 QFFSFIAA
+292 QFFSFVAA

-314 NSKLQQGLAAW
+314 NSKLQQGMAAW

-335 PTVIIKP
+335 PAVVIKAS
-342 TTRNIEHLDGKIEFK
+342 TKNIDKLDGKIEFRD
-357 GVSYK
+357 VNYK

-368 QVLNDLS
+368 QVLKDLS

-403 FFDPVSGRVE
+403 FFDPVTGKVE
-413 VDGHDMLDLDTT
+413 IDGHDMLDLDTT

-437 TILFDDTVYKNVT
+437 TILFDDTVLGNIKT
-450 IGRPGA
+450 GMPGA
-456 SMEEV
+456 SMDEV
-461 IEAAKAADAHAF
+461 IDAAKAADAHAF
-473 ISAMPLGYDT
+473 ITAMPQGYDT

-506 IKSPKILL
+506 IKKPKILL

-524 ASEQAV
+524 GSEQAV

-539 GRTVVMVAHR
+539 GRTVIMVAHR
-549 LSTVRNADKI
+549 LSTVKNADKI

-572 HEQLLALGGIYKGL
+572 HEELLALGGVYKGL
-586 YEAQA
+586 YEAQS

>member
-1 MTQPAQPDARKAA
+1 MTEPAARAVS

-23 KALLQYLKPYKV
+23 KALIQYLKPYKV
-35 RLGQAAVSMVALA
+35 RLLQAAVSMIILA
-48 IIKNAVIYISGPVV
+48 AIKNAVIYISGPVI
-62 QGVFVNKDMNLL
+62 QGVFVNKDMRLL
-74 NMIVIGLPGLFLLRM
+74 NMIVVALPGLFVLRM
-89 LVEYTNGYLMS
+89 AVEYINAYLMS
-100 WVGQRVVQDIR
+100 WVGQRVVQNIR
-111 ADLFTHIHRLSI
+111 EDLFTHIHRLSI

-163 VACVG
+163 VACIA

-188 AVILGVLGKKMRK
+188 AAILGILGKKMRK

-236 IAKFKVSNDAYF
+236 IAKFRVSNDAYF
-248 NKMMRYLRATAMSG
+248 SKMMRYLRATAMSG
-262 PVMEFISGLVLIGI
+262 PIMEFISGLVLIGI
-276 IYMSGRAIFHG
+276 IYMSGKAIFDG

-292 QFFSFIAA
+292 QFFSFVAA

-314 NSKLQQGLAAW
+314 NSKLQQGMAAW
-325 ERIYQILEEK
+325 ERIYQVLEEK
-335 PTVIIKP
+335 PAVIVKP
-342 TTRNIEHLDGKIEFK
+342 TTKNIDRLDGRIEFRD
-357 GVSYK
+357 VSYK

-368 QVLNDLS
+368 QVLQNLS
-375 FTINPGEVAAF
+375 FKINPGEVAAF

-403 FFDPVSGRVE
+403 FFDPVSGRVD
-413 VDGHDMLDLDTT
+413 VDGHDMVDLATT
-425 DLRAHMGLVTQD
+425 DLRNHMGLVTQD
-437 TILFDDTVYKNVT
+437 TILFDDTVFGNIT
-450 IGRPGA
+450 IGMPGA
-456 SMEEV
+456 SMDEV
-461 IEAAKAADAHAF
+461 IDAAKAADAHAF
-473 ISAMPLGYDT
+473 ITAMPQGYDT

-506 IKSPKILL
+506 IKKPKILL

-530 QGAIERILG
+530 QGAIERSLT
-539 GRTVVMVAHR
+539 GRTVIMVAHR
-549 LSTVRNADKI
+549 LSTVKNADRI

-572 HEQLLALGGIYKGL
+572 HEQLLALGGVYKGL
-586 YEAQA
+586 YEAQT